1 VRPEKRDGGVDFYHG
16 SRRPVP
22 GEEDGDSS
30 WLATYA
36 DAITLLLGFFVMLA
50 AISKIDLPV
59 FEKVQA
65 GIAQDLGGRTVAQPT
80 TLLKSQVEAI
90 VQSLGVADAVM
101 VATDDRGIV
110 LEFAGAAF
118 FVGNTAELGAQGRP
132 VLETV
137 ARTLESPRYSAFRL
151 SVEAHT
157 DDTPPASGGA
167 ASNWELSALRA
178 AAVVRLFAASGVPPW
193 RMSAVGWADTQ
204 PKVPNRDAV
213 GNALP
218 NNQFQNRRLIVRISK

>member
-1 VRPEKRDGGVDFYHG
+1 MDFYTNG
-16 SRRPVP
+16 RRPVAH
-22 GEEDGDSS
+22 EDDSDSS

-80 TLLKSQVEAI
+80 TLLKSQVVAI
-90 VQSLGVADAVM
+90 IESLGVADAVT

-137 ARTLESPRYSAFRL
+137 ARTLQSPRYSAFRL
-151 SVEAHT
+151 SVETHT
-157 DDTPPASGGA
+157 DDTPPSAGAA
-167 ASNWELSALRA
+167 ASNWELSALRS
-178 AAVVRLFAASGVPPW
+178 AAVVRLFAAAGVPAW

-204 PKVPNRDAV
+204 PKLPNRDAI

-218 NNQFQNRRLIVRISK
+218 NNQIQNRRLVVRISK